1 MKAMEQQSPAFS
13 APQTAFVEESL
24 PHTGG
29 ADGFRRIQA
38 RYIYW
43 ALHFDYYYICSA
55 SDHHALDPGGW
66 GPLL

>member
-1 MKAMEQQSPAFS
+1 MNAVG
-13 APQTAFVEESL
+13 PQTFPHQGLLLQKRVF

-29 ADGFRRIQA
+29 ADGFGRIQA

-43 ALHFDYYYICSA
+43 ALYFYYYYTCSA
-55 SDHHALDPGGW
+55 SDHQALDPGGW